1 MKLTYEK
8 NGDYLIPNLMPNEEP
23 EQALTKYGLMRKK
36 FLQEHR
42 KGIYQGM
49 VLTGELKAHCLQIQ
63 EQAEQRMDFLT
74 QQMAKSRGSGRG
86 TESSRS
92 DEMGGTDE
100 QHQTFSGGNRADGAD
115 LQLEN
120 STQQNK
126 EQQEPDSEN
135 NSLSGSFDNDQ
146 AVPNE
151 DVTGLRKGILCS
163 DEFLIHKRPEI
174 AGYFAMEQDTRLQTE
189 YFRNCFPFGTYYA
202 LDVAGTSVGFHAG
215 EEGLYI
221 NMTGK
226 AGAENETL
234 LSWEDA
240 RFLVNSYMEDGVYLL
255 PGEVAEQ
262 IDMDGMYK
270 QLDLFTMFSEQVG
283 NIAMKQAE
291 EVSKVPPAMP
301 IPQEQLDAI
310 LRSGGGRDNSRKR
323 IYAKYCQG
331 KTPEEMAEFLKRNTE
346 PPEKALS
353 LTENRQ
359 RYGLMSRE

>member
-1 MKLTYEK
+1 
-8 NGDYLIPNLMPNEEP
+8 
-23 EQALTKYGLMRKK
+23 
-36 FLQEHR
+36 
-42 KGIYQGM
+42 
-49 VLTGELKAHCLQIQ
+49 
-63 EQAEQRMDFLT
+63 
-74 QQMAKSRGSGRG
+74 
-86 TESSRS
+86 
-92 DEMGGTDE
+92 
-100 QHQTFSGGNRADGAD
+100 
-115 LQLEN
+115 
-120 STQQNK
+120 
-126 EQQEPDSEN
+126 
-135 NSLSGSFDNDQ
+135 
-146 AVPNE
+146 
-151 DVTGLRKGILCS
+151 
-163 DEFLIHKRPEI
+163 
-174 AGYFAMEQDTRLQTE
+174 MEQDTRLQTE

>member
-1 MKLTYEK
+1 
-8 NGDYLIPNLMPNEEP
+8 
-23 EQALTKYGLMRKK
+23 
-36 FLQEHR
+36 
-42 KGIYQGM
+42 
-49 VLTGELKAHCLQIQ
+49 
-63 EQAEQRMDFLT
+63 
-74 QQMAKSRGSGRG
+74 
-86 TESSRS
+86 
-92 DEMGGTDE
+92 
-100 QHQTFSGGNRADGAD
+100 
-115 LQLEN
+115 
-120 STQQNK
+120 
-126 EQQEPDSEN
+126 
-135 NSLSGSFDNDQ
+135 
-146 AVPNE
+146 
-151 DVTGLRKGILCS
+151 
-163 DEFLIHKRPEI
+163 
-174 AGYFAMEQDTRLQTE
+174 MEQDTRLQTE

-234 LSWEDA
+234 LSWEEA

-310 LRSGGGRDNSRKR
+310 LRSGAAGTVGNVSMPSIVRARRRRNGGISEKEYGTTGKGFEFDGKQTAVWFDEQGMTAGYGTSALENPRFTMSWKELETQIRSQVENGTYMSANEVYLVDEAERGR
-323 IYAKYCQG
+323 IANHLYFFSVTVWINAGRTGIESCK
-331 KTPEEMAEFLKRNTE
+331 
-346 PPEKALS
+346 LS
-353 LTENRQ
+353 GFPCRISGASIDTGGCG
-359 RYGLMSRE
+359 YGSFVHG